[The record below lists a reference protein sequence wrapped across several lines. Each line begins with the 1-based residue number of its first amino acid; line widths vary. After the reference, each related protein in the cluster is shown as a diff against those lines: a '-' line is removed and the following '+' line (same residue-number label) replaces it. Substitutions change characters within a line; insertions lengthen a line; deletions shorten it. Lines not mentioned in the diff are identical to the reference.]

1 MAEGIMLPPGGGRLI
16 RGGGVDATLKVAGGD
31 NAHASTFVSRIP
43 PGYDVG
49 AHVHR
54 HGEELFY
61 VLEGTVDLLAFEPVD
76 RGVCDWHDW
85 VSADGR
91 SYLRGGPGSLM
102 FVPRGVPHAFGNPSN
117 KPATMFFQAA
127 PPGHE
132 NYFME
137 LAQLLERSGG
147 NPVRDHI
154 VDLRE
159 RYDITQ
165 LTELHRNRQ

>member
-1 MAEGIMLPPGGGRLI
+1 MLPPGGGRLI
-16 RGGGVDATLKVAGGD
+16 QGGGVDVTLKVAGGE
-31 NAHASTFVSRIP
+31 NALASTFVSRIP

-76 RGVCDWHDW
+76 RGVSDWHDW
-85 VSADGR
+85 VAADGR

-102 FVPRGVPHAFGNPSN
+102 FVPPGVPHAFSN
-117 KPATMFFQAA
+117 LSDKPARLFFQAA
-127 PPGHE
+127 PSGHE

-137 LAQLLERSGG
+137 LAELLESSAG
-147 NPVRDHI
+147 NPARQQMVE
-154 VDLRE
+154 LRE
-159 RYDITQ
+159 KYDIAQ
-165 LTELHRNRQ
+165 LTELRRK